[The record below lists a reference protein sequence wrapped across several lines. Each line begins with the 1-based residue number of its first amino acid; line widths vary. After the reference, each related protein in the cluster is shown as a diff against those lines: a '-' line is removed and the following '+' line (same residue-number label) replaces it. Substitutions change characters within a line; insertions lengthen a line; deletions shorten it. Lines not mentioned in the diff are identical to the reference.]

1 MLANID
7 GMFRPA
13 EGKICWNKL
22 PPSDRFH
29 DLVDAAGVAS
39 RILWLFLGSGV
50 AVVFL
55 RTPRNVAWGASKS
68 PISNWL
74 TFSSASFLAFIKYLE
89 CTPLNK
95 FITRMLCYWN
105 SKNFWRKP
113 PPTNGRGIHQTK
125 DSTVK
130 KPGESYEK
138 ATETFNCS
146 TSTSL
151 KRCVFVGSLFHQ
163 LSQFYFRK
171 LLDAPKCLLPAEKNP
186 TFTTAVLFSFFP
198 AVNFSTL
205 ENAPCVTRL
214 AGPVSPTSLDKAR
227 WSPLSESQLSEW

>member
-1 MLANID
+1 MLAILMECLD
-7 GMFRPA
+7 QQK
-13 EGKICWNKL
+13 GKIVETNNPSQHM
-22 PPSDRFH
+22 PPRNRFH

-39 RILWLFLGSGV
+39 RILWLCVL
-50 AVVFL
+50 VVGL
-55 RTPRNVAWGASKS
+55 RWHFCAPPPRNFAWGASKS
-68 PISNWL
+68 SISNWL

-138 ATETFNCS
+138 PTETFNCS

-151 KRCVFVGSLFHQ
+151 KSCVFLLHFSIHWHSSTFGNSLMPQNVCCRLKTPNFSSNLLFSLF
-163 LSQFYFRK
+163 
-171 LLDAPKCLLPAEKNP
+171 PAE
-186 TFTTAVLFSFFP
+186 
-198 AVNFSTL
+198 
-205 ENAPCVTRL
+205 
-214 AGPVSPTSLDKAR
+214 
-227 WSPLSESQLSEW
+227 